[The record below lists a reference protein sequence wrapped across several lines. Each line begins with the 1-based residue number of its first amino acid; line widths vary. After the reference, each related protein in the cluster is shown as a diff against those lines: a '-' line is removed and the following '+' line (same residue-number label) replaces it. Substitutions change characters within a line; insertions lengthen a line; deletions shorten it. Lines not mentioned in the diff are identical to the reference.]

1 MYTNEIQV
9 QKLNIRLNGGNNIY
23 ICMYY
28 VKYIIQRKSYGNRFW
43 TFFTGDVI
51 KPCKILSMGFFFLL
65 TPSPPYERFRENK
78 VDKCYLPG
86 KSVFMEGPAAFLRCP
101 YISIFIK
108 LCHSTFIYFIL
119 PLSSPS
125 ARTGTIKVASARGSR
140 GCRTSATLVTR
151 PYDPLRIRAQERVF
165 CEASF
170 MANTLVNL
178 VMRLCKWKLQ
188 IQMDDRW
195 LLDRGN
201 SKNIANAQ
209 IIFDISPEK
218 KSN

>member
-1 MYTNEIQV
+1 
-9 QKLNIRLNGGNNIY
+9 
-23 ICMYY
+23 
-28 VKYIIQRKSYGNRFW
+28 
-43 TFFTGDVI
+43 
-51 KPCKILSMGFFFLL
+51 MGTFFLL
-65 TPSPPYERFRENK
+65 PICRTVFAKIKWVKAICR
-78 VDKCYLPG
+78 

-119 PLSSPS
+119 PPFALPTRPGWSRWRQPG
-125 ARTGTIKVASARGSR
+125 AREGAVNQRYAI
-140 GCRTSATLVTR
+140 VTP
-151 PYDPLRIRAQERVF
+151 PYDPLRVRVQERVF

-201 SKNIANAQ
+201 NSKSIADAQ
-209 IIFDISPEK
+209 TIFDISPRK
-218 KSN
+218 IVSWI